1 MNSIKHILAVAM
13 ALIALTFGATAQ
25 FVSGPATG
33 AALLTTVPYLANG
46 SGFSNVASGFQF
58 NIPVGQLGVGFQLE
72 VGGTNAGT
80 TTNML
85 ITLEGTVDGT
95 YWVDYPTAALPV
107 LVIPQ
112 NGTSPYTCYTNINA
126 AAASVHIG
134 NMRYLRV
141 KSIQNTNLASV
152 WITNFTWSIK
162 Q

>member
-1 MNSIKHILAVAM
+1 MNKFKNIMASVILAMCFSAQ
-13 ALIALTFGATAQ
+13 AQ

-33 AALLTTVPYLANG
+33 SGLVTTTPFFIPGVTTT
-46 SGFSNVASGFQF
+46 NVAAAYQSL
-58 NIPVGQLGVGFQLE
+58 IPVGQLGVGFALE
-72 VGGTNAGT
+72 MGATNAAS
-80 TTNML
+80 TTNAT

-95 YWVDYPTAALPV
+95 YWIDYPTAALPV
-107 LVIPQ
+107 LSIPQ

-141 KSIQNTNLASV
+141 KSIQNTNVLGIF
-152 WITNFTWSIK
+152 ITNLTWSIK